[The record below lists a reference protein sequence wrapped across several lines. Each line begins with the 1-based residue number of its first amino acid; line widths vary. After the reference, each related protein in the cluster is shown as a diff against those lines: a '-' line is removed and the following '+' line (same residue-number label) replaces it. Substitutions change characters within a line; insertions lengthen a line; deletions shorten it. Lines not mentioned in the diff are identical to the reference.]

1 MNINKTLTGLLACGL
16 ITASASAAIIVP
28 GTNVNGS
35 STYAVTGT
43 LYAIDT
49 PIGATANDA
58 ASDGWVQVSGSG
70 GDSLGNGA
78 ISRKAWEPDGTT
90 FSDSN
95 TRWTGGVVTYT
106 FDLADGTIINGVFAD
121 WAQQKNAGSNNIY
134 SYNEGVAGQTSRSH
148 AGAASVG
155 DLVLDWQGTLS
166 DNTTPTTY
174 SSNFEQLFSGPITVA
189 GGDGFTLTLT
199 AGASSF
205 PFADAV
211 VLDVAEVPEPA
222 SLAMGLAG
230 LTLIGLRRRMR

>member
-1 MNINKTLTGLLACGL
+1 MLQ
-16 ITASASAAIIVP
+16 ASIQCKEP
-28 GTNVNGS
+28 C
-35 STYAVTGT
+35 
-43 LYAIDT
+43 T

-58 ASDGWVQVSGSG
+58 ASDGWVQVSGPG

-78 ISRKAWEPDGTT
+78 ISRKAWEPDGTI
-90 FSDSN
+90 FSDAN

-106 FDLADGTIINGVFAD
+106 FDLADGTIIYGVFAD
-121 WAQQKNAGSNNIY
+121 WAKQGNAGTNNIY
-134 SYNEGVAGQTSRSH
+134 SYNEGVAVQTSRSH

-166 DNTTPTTY
+166 DNTTPATY

-199 AGASSF
+199 AGPSSF

-211 VLDVAEVPEPA
+211 VVDYVIPEPA
-222 SLAMGLAG
+222 SLALLGIGSLLLISGRGRRTLAS
-230 LTLIGLRRRMR
+230 